1 MVGNDVVDLAD
12 LEVCNGPAHP
22 RFDARVFAP
31 AERRALEAG
40 GAPNR
45 LRWTLWAAKE
55 AAYKLA
61 VKRDPNVIFAASRF
75 VVKLDRALHG
85 EVEHPGGRVA
95 VTLATRGDAVHAVA
109 RDAAAPEI
117 VTGLASW
124 AGATD
129 ASDAVRRLAVR
140 DVAARLGV
148 RESDLRIGRR
158 GRIPTLSLRGSDRP
172 LDLSLSH
179 HGRYVAFACEIGSAT
194 A

>member
-12 LEVCNGPAHP
+12 LEVSNGPAHP
-22 RFDARVFAP
+22 RFDTRDFAP
-31 AERRALEAG
+31 AERRALAAE

-45 LRWTLWAAKE
+45 SRWTMWAAKE

-61 VKRDPNVIFAASRF
+61 VKRNPNVIFAASRF
-75 VVKLDRALHG
+75 VVTFDQALHG
-85 EVEHPGGRVA
+85 EVKHPGGRVA
-95 VTLATRGDAVHAVA
+95 VTLATRDDAVHAVA
-109 RDAAAPEI
+109 RDTAAPEI

-129 ASDAVRRLAVR
+129 ASGAVRRLAVR

-148 RESDLRIGRR
+148 PMSDLQIGRR
-158 GRIPTLSLRGSDRP
+158 GRIPTLSMRGSNQH

-179 HGRYVAFACEIGSAT
+179 HGRYLAFACEIGSAT

>member
-12 LEVCNGPAHP
+12 REVCNGPAHP
-22 RFDARVFAP
+22 RVDARVFAP

-75 VVKLDRALHG
+75 VVKFDRALHG

-95 VTLATRGDAVHAVA
+95 VPLATRGDAVHAVA
-109 RDAAAPEI
+109 P
-117 VTGLASW
+117 V
-124 AGATD
+124 
-129 ASDAVRRLAVR
+129 
-140 DVAARLGV
+140 
-148 RESDLRIGRR
+148 
-158 GRIPTLSLRGSDRP
+158 
-172 LDLSLSH
+172 
-179 HGRYVAFACEIGSAT
+179 
-194 A
+194 

>member
-12 LEVCNGPAHP
+12 LEVRAGPAHP

-31 AERRALEAG
+31 AERRALAAEG
-40 GAPNR
+40 TPNR

-75 VVKLDRALHG
+75 VVEFGRASLG
-85 EVEHPGGRVA
+85 EVRHPGGHVA
-95 VTLATRGDAVHAVA
+95 VTLATRGNAVHAVA
-109 RDAAAPEI
+109 SDAVGPEI
-117 VTGLASW
+117 VTGLASRI
-124 AGATD
+124 GASD

-148 RESDLRIGRR
+148 LESELRIGRR
-158 GRIPTLSLRGSDRP
+158 GRIPTLSLRGSDRS

-179 HGRYVAFACEIGSAT
+179 HGRYVAFACEIGNAT

>member
-31 AERRALEAG
+31 EERRALEAESV
-40 GAPNR
+40 PNR

-61 VKRDPNVIFAASRF
+61 VKRDPNVIFSASRF
-75 VVKLDRALHG
+75 VVTLDQSLQG

-109 RDAAAPEI
+109 HDAAAPEI
-117 VTGLASW
+117 VTALASW
-124 AGATD
+124 AGAAD
-129 ASDAVRRLAVR
+129 ASGAVRRLAVR

-148 RESDLRIGRR
+148 RESHVRIGRR
-158 GRIPTLSLRGSDRP
+158 GRVPTLSLCGSDRH

-179 HGRYVAFACEIGSAT
+179 HGRYVAFACQIGSAT